1 MYRCQRIGKDYLNNS
16 LIPALCRKAGIPE
29 QDARGDL
36 TSHRA
41 RSTIASQLANARD
54 PMSLF
59 ELMEWLGHKS
69 PQSTV
74 HYVKSSL
81 ANQVKQYEAAGYRDR
96 NLRSIAVLVNRRPLT
111 ARLNE
116 TKAASTM
123 TWAMDIADTNSSPN
137 ARTAWRVSDAR
148 STSRKTHSSC

>member
-1 MYRCQRIGKDYLNNS
+1 MYRCPRIGKDYLNNS
-16 LIPALCRKAGIPE
+16 LIPALCREAGIPE
-29 QDARGDL
+29 RDARGDL

-96 NLRSIAVLVNRRPLT
+96 NLRSIAVLVNRK
-111 ARLNE
+111 ARMGRNPA
-116 TKAASTM
+116 TGATIKIAAKRVVKFRVAKAAK
-123 TWAMDIADTNSSPN
+123 
-137 ARTAWRVSDAR
+137 DAILG
-148 STSRKTHSSC
+148 TK

>member
-1 MYRCQRIGKDYLNNS
+1 
-16 LIPALCRKAGIPE
+16 
-29 QDARGDL
+29 
-36 TSHRA
+36 
-41 RSTIASQLANARD
+41 
-54 PMSLF
+54 MSLF

-137 ARTAWRVSDAR
+137 ARTAWRASDAR
-148 STSRKTHSSC
+148 STSRK

>member
-1 MYRCQRIGKDYLNNS
+1 RCQRIGKDYLNNS

-29 QDARGDL
+29 RDGRGDL

-41 RSTIASQLANARD
+41 RSTIASKLANARD

-81 ANQVKQYEAAGYRDR
+81 ANQMKQYEAAGYRDR
-96 NLRSIAVLVNRRPLT
+96 NLRSIAVLLT
-111 ARLNE
+111 RTTLHVGAE
-116 TKAASTM
+116 TDVRDLSY
-123 TWAMDIADTNSSPN
+123 D
-137 ARTAWRVSDAR
+137 VL
-148 STSRKTHSSC
+148 